1 MNDFKKNNITLDLD
15 NHEYKLI
22 NNPELVFT
30 SVTTC
35 IEYFF
40 EGFDAQKI
48 AKKLITNYP
57 KYSQYTVESLIAEW
71 NASADYGTRVHDEIE
86 KWIKFGD
93 EPNDRKAI
101 HGKEWIERQFSKSD
115 SDLFSEII
123 IYSEELAIAGT
134 IDLIVKNNVT
144 GEYDIFDWKTSKKIE
159 TISYGNKMGTHE
171 VTKDVMDCNFYHY
184 SLQLSLYRY
193 ILENYYNIKINRQY
207 IAHLKND
214 GVDILPTSYMSNE
227 IIAMLKSIKTKK

>member
-30 SVTTC
+30 SVTTY

-93 EPNDRKAI
+93 EP
-101 HGKEWIERQFSKSD
+101 F
-115 SDLFSEII
+115 
-123 IYSEELAIAGT
+123 T
-134 IDLIVKNNVT
+134 V
-144 GEYDIFDWKTSKKIE
+144 
-159 TISYGNKMGTHE
+159 
-171 VTKDVMDCNFYHY
+171 
-184 SLQLSLYRY
+184 
-193 ILENYYNIKINRQY
+193 
-207 IAHLKND
+207 
-214 GVDILPTSYMSNE
+214 
-227 IIAMLKSIKTKK
+227 